1 MPPHLAGLACP
12 KTIKHRSFPL
22 AAVFALMLLD
32 GSAHCQSTNWDSL
45 LTGSQWFVPTQNL
58 LAYITSTS
66 SLTKNIQVGDQTL
79 WSITNCVNGVF
90 TGISS
95 QSLTIPISAT
105 SPPSSASNTA
115 MNGVITTAG
124 QVQINFTQTN
134 GDVTIALGNYRDVGG
149 TNFIEM
155 QMLSQVASAQNV
167 THWAYMESYTN
178 ANYPT
183 NTPTIPSLLATNW
196 AWMQGTTW
204 NIEDDGF
211 FGANGS
217 GTFSVSIYNSG
228 YFWGDGSSTTNGDFT
243 LIGSATPE
251 GNLILGLLNTET
263 GVQTSL
269 FGDIT
274 GNASNSLMS
283 LSTYTTNGITPGP
296 PAASAALIP
305 GSIANLYV
313 TNGAALY
320 LTNDVNSYAYT
331 YVGNAAN
338 DSNNVLVVANTNT
351 LLTNSQNL
359 YLGNGGSDN
368 TMVIT
373 NGAMVA
379 GRSGFIGYDASS
391 SNNSVLVTGSNSVW
405 SSSADLFVGYSGS
418 SNSLIIT
425 NSAKV
430 IASNTYIS
438 SFGGSNN
445 SVQVSGPG
453 STLSNS
459 GSIWVGASPIIG
471 LAGAGTLT
479 ITSDGTVAATNLI
492 ISGSTDSIG
501 TVEVGLKGG
510 SDSNMTL
517 DVPRITFGEGTGSL
531 GLNQSD
537 TLTISGSISG
547 AMATNSYAMIQQYG
561 SGTTVLTG
569 ISHTGLG
576 YRVDGGQLMVNG
588 GILDIYLIDGL
599 SPDELGGPRT
609 VTVGNKNS
617 GISLVVTNRGELHSF
632 VTIIGTDLIKNSDT
646 LTTSS
651 NNWALVTGPGS
662 KLIAGELQVGNVS
675 SGNSLVIS
683 NGATVSSAL
692 SSSIGISGS
701 SNSVVVTGAGSL
713 FTNTGSLTV
722 GTYSQSYA
730 AAANRLLVTNG
741 SGLFSDSAMIGAT
754 TNSFGNIVTVTGAGS
769 FWTNSGALYVGNGGS
784 GNMLTVSSGA
794 TVAVGGGTNGT
805 VVGFSA
811 GASNNSVLVTGSNTS
826 LSITKALFVGYGGSG
841 NSLTI
846 SNGASVTVACTGDG
860 DYLSLGENGGSSNT
874 LTVTGA
880 STLTVNAGAQ
890 SLYGIWIGDSDG
902 SSDNRMV
909 VSDGGKVYST
919 GESGIGCVQQSG
931 DTEALITGAGSLWT
945 NNGVLAIGARD
956 GGNGVVT
963 VANGGTLAVT
973 EIQIANL
980 TNTSAGTL
988 NIGSL
993 GGSDTAG
1000 TIISPTIAFGLGTG
1014 AINFNQSDATTI
1026 TSVISGNGILS
1037 QLGAGTTTLS
1047 ASNTYTGA
1055 TTVAA
1060 GRLVVDGSIASSVVS
1075 VQNGGTLGGSGAV
1088 GSTTIESGGTISPGH
1103 SPGNLMVEGSLVWNG
1118 GGNYNW
1124 QVLGTTNTAGFAA
1137 GTTWDLLTVTG
1148 TLDLTALSAGSKFNL
1163 NLWSLATAGPDID
1176 GNISA
1181 FNSSTSYE
1189 WLAVVASNITNFDA
1203 SYFAVNTVATNGT
1216 AGFANA
1222 LDPAGSFSVRQDG
1235 GNLYVAYEV
1244 VPEPSTYALLALAS
1258 TGLGAHLLRRRKRA
1272 KVS

>member
-1 MPPHLAGLACP
+1 M
-12 KTIKHRSFPL
+12 
-22 AAVFALMLLD
+22 
-32 GSAHCQSTNWDSL
+32 
-45 LTGSQWFVPTQNL
+45 
-58 LAYITSTS
+58 
-66 SLTKNIQVGDQTL
+66 
-79 WSITNCVNGVF
+79 
-90 TGISS
+90 
-95 QSLTIPISAT
+95 
-105 SPPSSASNTA
+105 ASNTA
-115 MNGVITTAG
+115 MNGVINTAG
-124 QVQINFTQTN
+124 QMQINFTQTN

-155 QMLSQVASAQNV
+155 QMLSQVASAQNI
-167 THWAYMESYTN
+167 THWAYMASYTN

-183 NTPTIPSLLATNW
+183 DTPTNPSLLATNW
-196 AWMQGTTW
+196 SWMQGTTW
-204 NIEDDGF
+204 NIEDASL
-211 FGANGS
+211 FGTNGS

-228 YFWGDGSSTTNGDFT
+228 YFWGDGTSATNGGFT

-251 GNLILGLLNTET
+251 GNLILGLLNTQT

-283 LSTYTTNGITPGP
+283 LSTFTTNGITLGP

-320 LTNDVNSYAYT
+320 LTNDINGYAYT

-338 DSNNVLVVANTNT
+338 DSNNALTVANASTV
-351 LLTNSQNL
+351 LTNSQNL

-368 TMVIT
+368 TMMIT

-445 SVQVSGPG
+445 SVQVSGAG

-479 ITSDGTVAATNLI
+479 ITSDGTVAASRLI

-517 DVPRITFGEGTGSL
+517 DVPEIIFGEGTGSL

-537 TLTISGSISG
+537 TLTISGSITG

-561 SGTTVLTG
+561 SGTTILTG

-588 GILDIYLIDGL
+588 GIFDIYLIDGL

-617 GISLVVTNRGELHSF
+617 GISLVVTNSGELHSF

-692 SSSIGISGS
+692 ASSIGISGS
-701 SNSVVVTGAGSL
+701 SNSVVVTGSGSL
-713 FTNTGSLTV
+713 FTNAGSLTV

-741 SGLFSDSAMIGAT
+741 SGLFSESAMIGAT

-784 GNMLTVSSGA
+784 GNSLTVANGA

-805 VVGFSA
+805 VVGFGA
-811 GASNNSVLVTGSNTS
+811 GSSNNSVLVTGS
-826 LSITKALFVGYGGSG
+826 
-841 NSLTI
+841 
-846 SNGASVTVACTGDG
+846 
-860 DYLSLGENGGSSNT
+860 
-874 LTVTGA
+874 
-880 STLTVNAGAQ
+880 
-890 SLYGIWIGDSDG
+890 
-902 SSDNRMV
+902 
-909 VSDGGKVYST
+909 
-919 GESGIGCVQQSG
+919 
-931 DTEALITGAGSLWT
+931 GSLWT
-945 NNGVLAIGARD
+945 NSAELYVGYEGSGNNLTIAD
-956 GGNGVVT
+956 GST
-963 VANGGTLAVT
+963 VAASGIT
-973 EIQIANL
+973 IAAS
-980 TNTSAGTL
+980 NTSSGTL
-988 NIGSL
+988 NIGRF
-993 GGSDTAG
+993 GTNDAAG
-1000 TIISPTIAFGLGTG
+1000 TIIAPTIAFGAGTG
-1014 AINFNQSDATTI
+1014 SINFNQSNTMTLSAI
-1026 TSVISGNGILS
+1026 ISGNGVVK
-1037 QLGAGTTTLS
+1037 QLGSGTTELS
-1047 ASNTYTGA
+1047 GISTYTGS
-1055 TTVAA
+1055 TSVEA
-1060 GRLVVDGSIASSVVS
+1060 GKLVVSGSIANSEIIIS
-1075 VQNGGTLGGSGAV
+1075 GTGALGGTGTLGALTILDGA
-1088 GSTTIESGGTISPGH
+1088 TLSPGN
-1103 SPGNLMVEGSLVWNG
+1103 SPGNLGVAGNVTWNG

-1124 QVLGTTNTAGFAA
+1124 QIYDTTLPAGA
-1137 GTTWDLLTVTG
+1137 GWDLVTSSG
-1148 TLDLTALSAGSKFNL
+1148 ALDLNSLTTVNKFNL
-1163 NLWSLATAGPDID
+1163 NLWSLSGIAPDVD
-1176 GNISA
+1176 GDA
-1181 FNSSTSYE
+1181 
-1189 WLAVVASNITNFDA
+1189 LNFDNTQNYTWTILTA
-1203 SYFAVNTVATNGT
+1203 ATGINGFAADKFNINLGAANGT

-1222 LDPAGSFSVRQDG
+1222 LGGGTFSLLTSGNNLNLMFTAAGG
-1235 GNLYVAYEV
+1235 AA
-1244 VPEPSTYALLALAS
+1244 VPEPGTWAAAALLV
-1258 TGLGAHLLRRRKRA
+1258 GGAAFMRWRKR
-1272 KVS
+1272 KQVS

>member
-1 MPPHLAGLACP
+1 M
-12 KTIKHRSFPL
+12 
-22 AAVFALMLLD
+22 
-32 GSAHCQSTNWDSL
+32 
-45 LTGSQWFVPTQNL
+45 
-58 LAYITSTS
+58 
-66 SLTKNIQVGDQTL
+66 
-79 WSITNCVNGVF
+79 
-90 TGISS
+90 
-95 QSLTIPISAT
+95 
-105 SPPSSASNTA
+105 ASNTA
-115 MNGVITTAG
+115 MNGVINAAG
-124 QVQINFTQTN
+124 QMQINFTQTN

-149 TNFIEM
+149 TNLIEM
-155 QMLSQVASAQNV
+155 QMLSQVATAQNI
-167 THWAYMESYTN
+167 THWAYMAPYTG

-183 NTPTIPSLLATNW
+183 NTPTNPSLLATNW

-204 NIEDDGF
+204 NIEDDSL
-211 FGANGS
+211 FGTNGS
-217 GTFSVSIYNSG
+217 GTFSVGIFNSG
-228 YFWGDGSSTTNGDFT
+228 YFWGDGSSATNGDFT

-251 GNLILGLLNTET
+251 GNLILGLLNTQT

-274 GNASNSLMS
+274 GDATNSLMS
-283 LSTYTTNGITPGP
+283 LSTFTTNGITPGP
-296 PAASAALIP
+296 PAATAALIP

-320 LTNDVNSYAYT
+320 LTNGINSYAYT

-338 DSNNVLVVANTNT
+338 DSNNVLTVANASTV
-351 LLTNSQNL
+351 LTNSQNL

-391 SNNSVLVTGSNSVW
+391 SNNSVVVTGSNSVW

-425 NSAKV
+425 NSARV
-430 IASNTYIS
+430 FASNTYIS

-445 SVQVSGPG
+445 SVQVSGAG

-459 GSIWVGASPIIG
+459 GSISVGASPILG

-479 ITSDGTVAATNLI
+479 ITSDGTVAASRLI

-517 DVPRITFGEGTGSL
+517 DVPEIIFGEGTGSL

-588 GILDIYLIDGL
+588 GILDIYLIDGI

-617 GISLVVTNRGELHSF
+617 GISLVVTNSGELHSF
-632 VTIIGTDLIKNSDT
+632 VTIIGTDLIKNSDS

-701 SNSVVVTGAGSL
+701 NNSVTVTGAGSL
-713 FTNTGSLTV
+713 FTNAGSLTV

-754 TNSFGNIVTVTGAGS
+754 TNSFGNIVTITGAGS

-794 TVAVGGGTNGT
+794 TVAAGGGTNGT
-805 VVGFSA
+805 VVGFGA
-811 GASNNSVLVTGSNTS
+811 GSSNNSVLVTGS
-826 LSITKALFVGYGGSG
+826 
-841 NSLTI
+841 
-846 SNGASVTVACTGDG
+846 
-860 DYLSLGENGGSSNT
+860 
-874 LTVTGA
+874 
-880 STLTVNAGAQ
+880 
-890 SLYGIWIGDSDG
+890 
-902 SSDNRMV
+902 
-909 VSDGGKVYST
+909 
-919 GESGIGCVQQSG
+919 
-931 DTEALITGAGSLWT
+931 GSLWT
-945 NNGVLAIGARD
+945 NSGVLYVGVAGSSNSLTIAD
-956 GGNGVVT
+956 GGT
-963 VANGGTLAVT
+963 VAASGIT
-973 EIQIANL
+973 IAAS
-980 TNTSAGTL
+980 NTSSGTL
-988 NIGSL
+988 NFGRF
-993 GGSDTAG
+993 GTNDAAG
-1000 TIISPTIAFGLGTG
+1000 TISALTIAFGAGAG
-1014 AINFNQSDATTI
+1014 AINFNQSNSTAV
-1026 TSVISGNGILS
+1026 SAAISGNGS
-1037 QLGAGTTTLS
+1037 VNQLGSGTTTLS
-1047 ASNTYTGA
+1047 GSNTYTGA
-1055 TTVAA
+1055 TTVSA
-1060 GRLVVDGSIASSVVS
+1060 GTLLVDGQIGLSDVS
-1075 VQNGGTLGGSGAV
+1075 VLSGAAIGGAGTLGGSLSLAAGAQFVFSLNGALMVNGASVTFADFGIDDLVGLDSTVANGAYTIIDGAATIDFAGLANLGAQNAV
-1088 GSTTIESGGTISPGH
+1088 GISGGKQAYFS
-1103 SPGNLMVEGSLVWNG
+1103 EGSLV
-1118 GGNYNW
+1118 
-1124 QVLGTTNTAGFAA
+1124 
-1137 GTTWDLLTVTG
+1137 
-1148 TLDLTALSAGSKFNL
+1148 
-1163 NLWSLATAGPDID
+1163 
-1176 GNISA
+1176 
-1181 FNSSTSYE
+1181 
-1189 WLAVVASNITNFDA
+1189 
-1203 SYFAVNTVATNGT
+1203 VNVI
-1216 AGFANA
+1216 
-1222 LDPAGSFSVRQDG
+1222 
-1235 GNLYVAYEV
+1235 
-1244 VPEPSTYALLALAS
+1244 PEPSTYALLALAAA
-1258 TGLGAHLLRRRKRA
+1258 GWLLWRRRK
-1272 KVS
+1272 VTF